1 MLYLFVIAMS
11 VSLFYVVKNLPDLK
25 NAILNKILSANLFI
39 YLITEV
45 GGFVSYQKIANEFD
59 SNPYIGFCHSIFI
72 IVSCLLAGHVILEIS
87 KIILR
92 NV

>member
-1 MLYLFVIAMS
+1 MS

-59 SNPYIGFCHSIFI
+59 GNPFIGFCHSIFI
-72 IVSCLLAGHVILEIS
+72 IVFCLLAGHVILKIS
-87 KIILR
+87 KLILH

>member
-1 MLYLFVIAMS
+1 MLYLFVIAIS

-45 GGFVSYQKIANEFD
+45 GGFV
-59 SNPYIGFCHSIFI
+59 
-72 IVSCLLAGHVILEIS
+72 
-87 KIILR
+87 
-92 NV
+92 

>member
-1 MLYLFVIAMS
+1 MS

-25 NAILNKILSANLFI
+25 NAILNKILSTNLFI

-59 SNPYIGFCHSIFI
+59 SNPI
-72 IVSCLLAGHVILEIS
+72 IVSCLLAGHVILKIS

>member
-1 MLYLFVIAMS
+1 MLYLFVVAMS

-59 SNPYIGFCHSIFI
+59 SNPYLGFC
-72 IVSCLLAGHVILEIS
+72 IVFLSLCPACSQDTLY
-87 KIILR
+87 
-92 NV
+92 